1 VAVGHAVRTEAN
13 RHGDHHVPRSAYIHV
28 PFCAHH
34 CGYCNFT
41 VVAGR
46 NDLVEPFLTA
56 IERELTAL
64 GEPRE
69 VDTLFFGGGTP
80 TQLKGQQLERL
91 ITTVLRWHPLAAGHE
106 YRRGLSPFL
115 KSSEQKGTVPFRAG
129 EFSVEA
135 NPADLDA
142 ETVRIL
148 ADYGVTRVSLGAQS
162 FDAAKLRLLERDHQ
176 AADIERSMKL
186 LRAAGLAVS
195 LDLIFGVPDE
205 SLPLWRNDLEAALR
219 LEPDHI
225 STYGLTY
232 ERGADFWRR
241 LIHGELTRLDEETER
256 TLYAEAIDTL
266 TARGLEHYEVSNFA
280 QPGRRCRH
288 NEAYWSGEEYFAAG
302 PGASRYVAGVR
313 ETNHRSTTTYI
324 KRVLA
329 GQSSVA
335 EREQLNPENRAR
347 ELLVFALRRLEGID
361 RRWFLARSGFD
372 LDALVGE
379 PLRRHVALGLLSD
392 DGQRVRLTREGLF
405 VSDAIWP
412 TFLRQ

>member
-1 VAVGHAVRTEAN
+1 MRVKAK
-13 RHGDHHVPRSAYIHV
+13 RHRDHHVPRSAYIHV
-28 PFCAHH
+28 PFCAHR

-46 NDLVEPFLTA
+46 DDLVEPFLTA

-69 VDTLFFGGGTP
+69 VDTLYFGGGTP
-80 TQLKGQQLERL
+80 TQLKGPQLERL
-91 ITTVLRWHPLAAGHE
+91 LTTVLRWHPLAPRH
-106 YRRGLSPFL
+106 
-115 KSSEQKGTVPFRAG
+115 

-135 NPADLDA
+135 NPADIDA

-148 ADYGVTRVSLGAQS
+148 AEHAVNRVSLGAQS

-176 AADIERSMKL
+176 ADDIARSVDL
-186 LRAAGLAVS
+186 LRAAGLDVS

-205 SLPLWRNDLEAALR
+205 SLTLWRNDLESALR
-219 LEPDHI
+219 LHPDHI

-256 TLYAEAIDTL
+256 SLYAEAIDML
-266 TARGLEHYEVSNFA
+266 TARGFEHYEVSNFA
-280 QPGRRCRH
+280 RPGKRCRH
-288 NEAYWSGEEYFAAG
+288 NEAYWTGEEYFAAG

-313 ETNHRSTTTYI
+313 ETNHRSTTTYL

-329 GQSSVA
+329 GQSPVA
-335 EREQLNPENRAR
+335 EREQLDPEDRAR
-347 ELLVFALRRLEGID
+347 EFLVFALRRLEGID
-361 RRWFLARSGFD
+361 RRWFLARSGVD
-372 LDALVGE
+372 LDALVGD
-379 PLRRHVALGLLSD
+379 PLRHHVALGLLSD
-392 DGQRVRLTREGLF
+392 DGDRIRLTREGLF

-412 TFLRQ
+412 SFLRQ